1 MRDFID
7 KLLSA
12 KDKSPDLEQLLKE
25 VYLIRSTVREAITG
39 LKGCTS
45 LTGDIRMELNT
56 STTCIEELGEITGI
70 NLHRPSD
77 HSPYVWCMLN
87 DKFEDDGDGL
97 VLVICGTKWELSS
110 TYIDTQ
116 IH

>member
-12 KDKSPDLEQLLKE
+12 KDKSPDL
-25 VYLIRSTVREAITG
+25 
-39 LKGCTS
+39 
-45 LTGDIRMELNT
+45 
-56 STTCIEELGEITGI
+56 EELGEITGI